1 MVRWATSPMDVV
13 ERELPEQGSILEI
26 GCGHGMFCL
35 VAALGSDQRSVV
47 GADIDGA
54 KIVEARRAAQ
64 RAGLDE
70 SRVRFLEVAPD
81 WRPPPE
87 PLYDTVVILD
97 VLYLLGIPAALELT
111 AAAARAV
118 APGGRLLVKEMD
130 TDLRWKARV
139 TTTQE
144 FISTRLTRVTE
155 GETNVLV
162 PLDDLQAVMER
173 EGLTV
178 TRRALDRHYL
188 WPHAL
193 LLGAR

>member
-1 MVRWATSPMDVV
+1 MGAV
-13 ERELPEQGSILEI
+13 ERELPEQGSVLEI

-35 VAALGSDQRSVV
+35 VAALGSSERSVV
-47 GADIDGA
+47 GADIDAA
-54 KIVEARRAAQ
+54 KLVEARRAANS
-64 RAGLDE
+64 AGLDE
-70 SRVRFLEVAPD
+70 SRVSFLEVAPD
-81 WRPPPE
+81 WRPPARPQ
-87 PLYDTVVILD
+87 YAAVVILD

-118 APGGRLLVKEMD
+118 APGGRLLIKEMD
-130 TDLRWKARV
+130 TDIRWKARV

-162 PLDDLQAVMER
+162 PLDDLQATMEA

-193 LLGAR
+193 LIGTR